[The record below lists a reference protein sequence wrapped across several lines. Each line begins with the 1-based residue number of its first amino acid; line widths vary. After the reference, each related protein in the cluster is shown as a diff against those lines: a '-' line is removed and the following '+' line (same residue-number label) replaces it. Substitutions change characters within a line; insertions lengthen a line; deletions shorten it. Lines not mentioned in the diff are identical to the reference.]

1 MIFREAIEA
10 LRAFRYLNIPEPCL
24 HLIISPFTFVSL
36 FKTKGAFIEF
46 LSKKMDHNSYKT
58 TYANKATVEK
68 NWVIV
73 DANAQVLGRVASQI
87 AKVIRGKHK
96 PSYSPHVDCGD
107 HVIVINAEKVRMTGK
122 KWTDRVIFTHS
133 GYPGGQREH
142 TPSLIRSKHPERLIE
157 HAVRGMLPKNTLGRE
172 LFRSLHVYAGAE
184 HPHQAQ
190 QPKEL
195 KF

>member
-1 MIFREAIEA
+1 
-10 LRAFRYLNIPEPCL
+10 
-24 HLIISPFTFVSL
+24 
-36 FKTKGAFIEF
+36 
-46 LSKKMDHNSYKT
+46 MDHNSYKT

-68 NWVIV
+68 GWVVV

-87 AKVIRGKHK
+87 AKIIRGKHK

-107 HVIVINAEKVRMTGK
+107 NVIVINAEKVRMTGK
-122 KWTDRVIFTHS
+122 KWNNRVIFTHS

-142 TPSLIRSKHPERLIE
+142 TPELIRSKHPERLIE
-157 HAVRGMLPKNTLGRE
+157 HAVRGMLPKNSLGRE
-172 LFRSLHVYAGAE
+172 LFRSLHVYVGGE